1 MIFPKIFPVY
11 KLEEIL
17 AASVLGLGFS
27 SAHAVEE
34 RCLLKDLTG
43 RPRCDGTL
51 HKDGSRVP
59 FGPLVQRPSCGERFA
74 L

>member
-1 MIFPKIFPVY
+1 MILPKIFPVY

-27 SAHAVEE
+27 PEHAVEE
-34 RCLLKDLTG
+34 LCLSKDLTG

-51 HKDGSRVP
+51 HEDGSRAS